1 MNSKLS
7 LCSSITFVGVFI
19 FFGKNYFSIYFQKQH
34 CIVDGFRLSV
44 LLIQKYSL
52 VNFTDLLDCLILQV
66 PALSTSLL
74 SPIHS
79 HVYIIILIF
88 IIKFLL
94 WQNSNSN
101 FLFLCLFVFF
111 LVAKVYKFQLA
122 IMFCPLILPQELLTI
137 YVYKC

>member
-1 MNSKLS
+1 MQFNYV
-7 LCSSITFVGVFI
+7 CRGFY

-122 IMFCPLILPQELLTI
+122 IMFCPRNCLPFMCTSANSCKTWS
-137 YVYKC
+137 KCC